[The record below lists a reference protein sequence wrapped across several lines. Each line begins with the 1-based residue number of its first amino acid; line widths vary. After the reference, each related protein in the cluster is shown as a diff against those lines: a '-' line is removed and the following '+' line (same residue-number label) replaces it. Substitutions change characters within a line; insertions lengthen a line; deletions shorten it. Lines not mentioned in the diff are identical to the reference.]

1 MRAMTVLISRW
12 GSAVFMGE
20 MRVGAGV
27 AAGIEMPRVAPS
39 PPGSVSTLPP
49 MPKRLNADDR
59 EMLADL
65 KTLLLA
71 SAQNA
76 QAAATGEDV
85 ADALLNL
92 SAQLAQAQAAVA
104 RLRERHDAAN

>member
-1 MRAMTVLISRW
+1 MTARIARW
-12 GSAVFMGE
+12 GSEVLREKLGDGTGLAADVE
-20 MRVGAGV
+20 VARVG
-27 AAGIEMPRVAPS
+27 PS
-39 PPGSVSTLPP
+39 PPGLVSTLPA